1 MYSHRNG
8 VRLGPYRPL
17 DHLRILNHVQILI
30 QLLPFKRQSLRRCIL
45 AHRQLETGV
54 MITQFDFPGLLTHG
68 TGKARFFFEPLAQ
81 KENARKK
88 AELFFLPQ
96 VCAEIA
102 AFPLWNVVLEAEPLA
117 GRSGHEDMSTG
128 NELSRQV
135 HDRAGTPAIAPSIG
149 VAKGIFMGLS
159 ECAQRAESGVAAHTP
174 IVQTGEQTRAPGA

>member
-17 DHLRILNHVQILI
+17 DHLRVLNHV
-30 QLLPFKRQSLRRCIL
+30 LLPFKRQSLRRCIL

-68 TGKARFFFEPLAQ
+68 TGKA
-81 KENARKK
+81 
-88 AELFFLPQ
+88 PQ